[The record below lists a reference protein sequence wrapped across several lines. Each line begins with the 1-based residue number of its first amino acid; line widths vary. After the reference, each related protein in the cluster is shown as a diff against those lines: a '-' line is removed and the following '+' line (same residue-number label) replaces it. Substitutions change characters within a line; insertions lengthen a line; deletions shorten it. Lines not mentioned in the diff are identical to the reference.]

1 MFIQN
6 VDEVL
11 PDCIPEDSHCC
22 ENLKSDMFIH
32 ILATVYYRNEDLYV
46 FLLLL
51 FSDTVNIRV
60 DNRVVN
66 ESGKV
71 DGMRVGRRN

>member
-1 MFIQN
+1 MFLQN
-6 VDEVL
+6 VDELL
-11 PDCIPEDSHCC
+11 PDCIQKTSHCC
-22 ENLKSDMFIH
+22 ENVKSDMFIH
-32 ILATVYYRNEDLYV
+32 ILSTVYYRNEDLYV
-46 FLLLL
+46 FLHLL
-51 FSDTVNIRV
+51 FSDTINIRV